1 MNELWF
7 ILFSV
12 VLLFDLFREGP
23 FIFIYYTM
31 WTFTLETIFFGLI
44 VAKRDRLAQKIFPFI
59 YAPAIVVCVGFWV
72 LIAPAATSAP
82 ITNIVLTTVTHGLN
96 AIALVLQP
104 YKIYKKDLWK
114 PIVYTVVYNL
124 FLAIYVGSGHRSIS
138 GRLPYWYAQYDTPI
152 GWIFGF
158 LAITASMSVHIFTSS
173 RPDKK
178 IIKTKVIT
186 V

>member
-1 MNELWF
+1 MNELWL

-12 VLLFDLFREGP
+12 VLLFDSFREGH

-44 VAKRDRLAQKIFPFI
+44 VAKKARLAEKILPFI
-59 YAPAIVVCVGFWV
+59 YAPAIVVCVGFWI

-104 YKIYKKDLWK
+104 YKIYQKDLWK
-114 PIVYTVVYNL
+114 PIFYTVVYNL

-138 GRLPYWYAQYDTPI
+138 GRLPYWYAQYDQPL
-152 GWIFGF
+152 GWIFAG
-158 LAITASMSVHIFTSS
+158 LAVTAVTIVHILSTEV
-173 RPDKK
+173 KK
-178 IIKTKVIT
+178 IHSEPFNV
-186 V
+186 